1 MDAVTF
7 LIRLAPVEHRTFNLE
22 PVHHKAGGDY
32 SEAGV
37 SRILQMMR
45 QRGHGQFRRGGT
57 MHEGHRTKRRF
68 PRGRAIELPCNFLG
82 NGNCVLDRKYRTH
95 SAPLAQR
102 LHRTSSKI
110 VRTTRGAANPS
121 LKHCAARASSPA
133 QAATYPCPAYPSP
146 ACLSFAARDLAFAL
160 WDLGLAASVLGD

>member
-7 LIRLAPVEHRTFNLE
+7 LIRLAPIEYRTFNLE

-57 MHEGHRTKRRF
+57 MLEGHRTKRRF
-68 PRGRAIELPCNFLG
+68 ARGRAIELPGNFLV
-82 NGNCVLDRKYRTH
+82 NGDCVVDRKFRK
-95 SAPLAQR
+95 Q
-102 LHRTSSKI
+102 I
-110 VRTTRGAANPS
+110 VRMLLADQWLTVI
-121 LKHCAARASSPA
+121 
-133 QAATYPCPAYPSP
+133 
-146 ACLSFAARDLAFAL
+146 AFA
-160 WDLGLAASVLGD
+160 GLEKFGKPRM